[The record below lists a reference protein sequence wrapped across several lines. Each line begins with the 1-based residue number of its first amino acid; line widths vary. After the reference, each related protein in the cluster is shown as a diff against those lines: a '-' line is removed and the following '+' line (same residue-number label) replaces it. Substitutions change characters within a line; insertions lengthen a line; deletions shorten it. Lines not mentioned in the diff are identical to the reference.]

1 VISPSCST
9 NKQAVP
15 LSKTLSLAE
24 VADLVHGQLDGH
36 VEKRTSILVSGI
48 NTLMNAAASEIT
60 FLANRRYQKDL
71 KLTKAAAVLI
81 AQNTKVDEHL
91 CVIRVKDP
99 YLAFACLQRFFH
111 PDLIASGIRH
121 TSAVIDDSAILA
133 DDVDVAAGVI
143 IGAHVQIEKG
153 TRIGAGCVIGEAVQ
167 IGSDCLLHPKAVI
180 ADHCILGNEVSLQ
193 SGAIIGSDGFGYAW
207 SGTHHLKIPQI
218 GRVILEDD
226 VEIGANTCID
236 RGAIGDT
243 VIERG
248 VKLDNQIQ
256 IAHNVRIGAYS
267 IMAGQVGIAG
277 STHIGSGC
285 QFGGQAAV
293 AGHLNIGDGV
303 KLAAKSGVMSD
314 LEAGGVYAGSP
325 AMPHRLWLK
334 VSSLMSKL
342 PEIWKAQHITDK
354 K

>member
-1 VISPSCST
+1 MP
-9 NKQAVP
+9 
-15 LSKTLSLAE
+15 KTLSLAE
-24 VADLVHGQLDGH
+24 VADLINGQLDGQ
-36 VEKRTSILVSGI
+36 VEDIKHIQVTGI
-48 NTLMNAAASEIT
+48 NTLNDSGKNEIS
-60 FLANRRYQKDL
+60 FLSNKRYLKDL
-71 KLTKAAAVLI
+71 TSSKAAAILV
-81 AQNTKVDEHL
+81 ADNAKVDEHL

-99 YLAFACLQRFFH
+99 YLSFACLQRFFH
-111 PDLIASGIRH
+111 PDLTASGKRH
-121 TSAVIDDSAILA
+121 ASAVIDDSAILA

-143 IGAHVQIEKG
+143 IDAHSRIGKG
-153 TRIGAGCVIGEAVQ
+153 TRVGAGCVIGENVQ
-167 IGSDCLLHPKAVI
+167 IGTDCLLHPKSVI
-180 ADHCILGNEVSLQ
+180 ADHCILGNEVILQ

-207 SGTHHLKIPQI
+207 SGTQHLKIPQV

-277 STHIGSGC
+277 STQIGSGC
-285 QFGGQAAV
+285 QFGGQAAI
-293 AGHLNIGDGV
+293 AGHINIGAGV

-314 LEAGGVYAGSP
+314 LEAGGIYAGSP

-334 VSSLMSKL
+334 VSALTTKL
-342 PEIWKAQHITDK
+342 PEIWKAQRATK
-354 K
+354 N